1 MFLDKV
7 LGKLFPSK
15 KVTLWRLEIIDADR
29 DLVAHWIREYFQERA
44 TNETKGTIIDEENGV
59 YQHYFETSNNRLI
72 FETNQPLNQID
83 PFFLTTLKTL
93 EALGDILI
101 YKVKVRVPAG
111 DNNG

>member
-1 MFLDKV
+1 MFLEKV

-15 KVTLWRLEIIDADR
+15 KVTLWRLEIINADR
-29 DLVAHWIREYFQERA
+29 DLIANWIRDYFQERA
-44 TNETKGTIIDEENGV
+44 TNEAKDTIIDEENKI

-72 FETNQPLNQID
+72 FETNQPITKVD
-83 PFFLTTLKTL
+83 PFFYTTLKTL

-111 DNNG
+111 DDA